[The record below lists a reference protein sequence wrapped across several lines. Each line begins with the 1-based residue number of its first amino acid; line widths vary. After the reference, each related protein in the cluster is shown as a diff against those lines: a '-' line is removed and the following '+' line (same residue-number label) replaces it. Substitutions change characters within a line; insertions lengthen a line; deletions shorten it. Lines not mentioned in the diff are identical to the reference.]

1 MSIVNSIATRV
12 ADRLP
17 KSLDERGH
25 AVLDYLLLA
34 GTLAAAAVLFRRNRV
49 AGACAVIA
57 AVTHGTNTLLTDY
70 PGGVFKSISFPM
82 HGRLSLGIAAMV
94 ASMPKMMNFDKEPE
108 ARFFQMH
115 SLASISLIGMTDFT
129 GTGRS
134 KQVKEIEEVL
144 V

>member
-12 ADRLP
+12 ADHLP
-17 KSLDERGH
+17 KSVDARGH
-25 AVLDYLLLA
+25 AVIDYLMLA
-34 GTLAAAAVLFRRNRV
+34 GTLAAAAFLFRRNRA

-57 AVTHGTNTLLTDY
+57 AVTQGTNILLTDF

-82 HGRLSLGIAAMV
+82 HGRLGLGIAAMV

-108 ARFFQMH
+108 ARFFQLH
-115 SLASISLIGMTDFT
+115 SLAAISLIGMTDFT

-134 KQVKEIEEVL
+134 SQVREIEQVP